1 MNTPKAPITELKPV
15 IKQFEAC
22 EMLRMFRE
30 NHDVSIIALAR
41 ELNLSASYISDL
53 ELGRRKWNRE
63 LFKLYVD
70 TILRMTDHLVK

>member
-1 MNTPKAPITELKPV
+1 MKAPETPITELKPV
-15 IKQFEAC
+15 IKQFETG

-30 NHDVSIIALAR
+30 NHAVSIRALAR